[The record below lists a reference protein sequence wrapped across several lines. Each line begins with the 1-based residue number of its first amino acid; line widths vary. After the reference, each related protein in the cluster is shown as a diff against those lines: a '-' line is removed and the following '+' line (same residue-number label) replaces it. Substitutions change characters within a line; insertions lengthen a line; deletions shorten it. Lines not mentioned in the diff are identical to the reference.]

1 MSAILRKFAPK
12 EETPDKKKHE
22 LGPMHHKPLMLR
34 NRGLLHTTYQI
45 FDDLYKFIPHSKKE
59 SAVPPDEIRF
69 LDITAK
75 DRHCDTIVLFE
86 AKHRKVPE
94 CYMWVACA
102 ENGPTI
108 SFYLKETQS
117 MSELKG
123 LGNCLRGSRPL
134 IFFDPS
140 FNDNGIYEMSKLM
153 LKRMFSV
160 PYQDKHA
167 KPFVDHT
174 ISFYRVKNNI
184 IMRHYQIQWNENDDE
199 EPVLVEIGP
208 RIKMVPVV
216 VLAGTF
222 KGNKIW
228 ENLKFESPY
237 KKQKKDRIAKSKK
250 KLMMRDMQADREEKK
265 LSIPKEEN
273 PMNGLFD

>member
-1 MSAILRKFAPK
+1 MSAILRKLAPK
-12 EETPDKKKHE
+12 APSDDRKRHE

-34 NRGLLHTTYQI
+34 NRGLLHTAYQI
-45 FDDLYKFIPHSKKE
+45 FDDVHKFIPHAKKE
-59 SAVPPDEIRF
+59 CAVPPDEVRF
-69 LDITAK
+69 LDVTAR

-94 CYMWVACA
+94 CYMWIAGA

-108 SFYLKETQS
+108 SFFLKETRC
-117 MSELKG
+117 MAELRG
-123 LGNCLRGSRPL
+123 LGNCMRGSRPL
-134 IFFDPS
+134 IFFDQA
-140 FNDNGIYEMSKLM
+140 FNDGGIYEMSKLM
-153 LKRMFSV
+153 LTRMFSV
-160 PYQDKHA
+160 PYQDKHS

-174 ISFYRVKNNI
+174 ISFYRVKNSI
-184 IMRHYQIQWNENDDE
+184 IMRHYQIQWSEGE

-250 KLMMRDMQADREEKK
+250 KLMIRDAQAEREEKK
-265 LSIPKEEN
+265 LSIPKEED